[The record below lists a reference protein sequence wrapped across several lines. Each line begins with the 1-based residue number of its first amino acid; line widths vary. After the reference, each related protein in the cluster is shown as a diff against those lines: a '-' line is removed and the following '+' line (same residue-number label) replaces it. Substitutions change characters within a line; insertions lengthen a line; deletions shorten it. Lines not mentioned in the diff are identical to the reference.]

1 MKSIE
6 KPRPPKKEKEN
17 DSSNKGIDKLFL
29 SLIKNSNQVN
39 NIFLPCKTCI

>member
-17 DSSNKGIDKLFL
+17 DSSNKGIDKMFL
-29 SLIKNSNQVN
+29 SFENSNQVG